1 MFVRWIF
8 PRQIHLFKMHIFIH
22 LPSVDLN
29 TGVKSEITFLPELEH
44 NSVHVKNRKQYV
56 VNYRVKIASFES
68 KWQNFQCYGYMTS
81 ILHRITISCTDSPV
95 ILNLTDF
102 FCLVGFCFYW
112 REDSVNEVANSSSS
126 QLLQFIGDS
135 DWQVRRSQ
143 TISFG
148 GSCLH
153 FSKERRAEVHRACCL
168 YAYWYC
174 IPAKPWELQFITR
187 STLYSS
193 KTLPSMPEDCLCL
206 SASTL
211 FCFHLLQEKGQTTIL
226 YLSRLNHLKPFVPN
240 QTKIALYRLHSVIC

>member
-1 MFVRWIF
+1 MAKFSVLWLYDINTPQDYQLMYWF
-8 PRQIHLFKMHIFIH
+8 SSHTESHWFFLFGWVLFLLKRG
-22 LPSVDLN
+22 PSVSD
-29 TGVKSEITFLPELEH
+29 
-44 NSVHVKNRKQYV
+44 
-56 VNYRVKIASFES
+56 
-68 KWQNFQCYGYMTS
+68 
-81 ILHRITISCTDSPV
+81 
-95 ILNLTDF
+95 
-102 FCLVGFCFYW
+102 
-112 REDSVNEVANSSSS
+112 VANSSSS

-153 FSKERRAEVHRACCL
+153 FSKERRAEVHHACCL
-168 YAYWYC
+168 YTHWYC
-174 IPAKPWELQFITR
+174 IPAKPRELQFITQ

-211 FCFHLLQEKGQTTIL
+211 FCFQLLQEKGQTTIL